1 MKTRG
6 IFICVIVLLCE
17 VFSWRG
23 RLLSTNLQKVYLQHT
38 NKHPEWCNA
47 LKRPLNVKPKKEDV
61 VPYCSSGDWS
71 NLKNLVKT
79 FVCQRA
85 AEKKWDWTLSLH
97 EFLCT
102 FLYFILITSWLR
114 VSPTQTDSETH
125 SVISCHLSSLKS
137 FLCSFKWD
145 QSSCLL
151 WGFIC
156 LHF

>member
-1 MKTRG
+1 M
-6 IFICVIVLLCE
+6 LLCNYVKSSAGE
-17 VFSWRG
+17 DVFSLQTFR
-23 RLLSTNLQKVYLQHT
+23 RSICSTE

-47 LKRPLNVKPKKEDV
+47 LKRPLNVKPNKEDV

-137 FLCSFKWD
+137 FLRSFKWD

-156 LHF
+156 LKC

>member
-17 VFSWRG
+17 VFGWRG
-23 RLLSTNLQKVYLQHT
+23 RLLSTNLFAAHKQT
-38 NKHPEWCNA
+38 SWMINA
-47 LKRPLNVKPKKEDV
+47 LKRPVNVKPNKEDV

-137 FLCSFKWD
+137 FLRSFKWD

-156 LHF
+156 LKC

>member
-1 MKTRG
+1 M
-6 IFICVIVLLCE
+6 LLCNYVKSSAGE
-17 VFSWRG
+17 DVFSLQTFR
-23 RLLSTNLQKVYLQHT
+23 RSICSTQSNR

-47 LKRPLNVKPKKEDV
+47 LKRPVNVKPNKEDV
-61 VPYCSSGDWS
+61 VPYCSSGDWL

-97 EFLCT
+97 EVLCT

-114 VSPTQTDSETH
+114 VSPTQADSETH

-137 FLCSFKWD
+137 FLRSFKWD

-156 LHF
+156 LKC